1 MDISVMTQRISSSRK
16 ARLARRLHSPAL
28 MHARL
33 ICTLAIAT
41 ALSLPVFGNPQKAQ
55 AQERPGESSP
65 TDSGRF
71 EIREHGG
78 GFVRLDRQTGELS
91 YCTIGNS
98 GLACRVAA
106 EEREAYQQALAEIEE
121 RVARLEE
128 QSAGNDGGATGTTQ
142 SKRQDRFVP
151 DAAPPSDPETGAAER
166 ELDRAMNLAERA
178 MQRFFAVI
186 REWQKELGGEGSQQ

>member
-1 MDISVMTQRISSSRK
+1 MV
-16 ARLARRLHSPAL
+16 
-28 MHARL
+28 
-33 ICTLAIAT
+33 
-41 ALSLPVFGNPQKAQ
+41 Q
-55 AQERPGESSP
+55 AQEIAAEGSP
-65 TDSGRF
+65 TASGRF

-121 RVARLEE
+121 RLARLEE
-128 QSAGNDGGATGTTQ
+128 QSAGNDGGVTGTTR

-151 DAAPPSDPETGAAER
+151 DAAPPSDPETGPETGAAER

-186 REWQKELGGEGSQQ
+186 REWQQDLGGEGSQK